1 MYVHIGKDVI
11 VNSKNIIAILDI
23 ESLEKKKSLKEVLQN
38 LKISDNII
46 DVSEE
51 NKKSLIILQKDSN
64 IVGYISNISSNTIA
78 KRANKKPIREDS
90 I

>member
-51 NKKSLIILQKDSN
+51 NKKSLIILQKDCN
-64 IVGYISNISSNTIA
+64 IIGYISNISSNTIA
-78 KRANKKPIREDS
+78 KRANK
-90 I
+90 